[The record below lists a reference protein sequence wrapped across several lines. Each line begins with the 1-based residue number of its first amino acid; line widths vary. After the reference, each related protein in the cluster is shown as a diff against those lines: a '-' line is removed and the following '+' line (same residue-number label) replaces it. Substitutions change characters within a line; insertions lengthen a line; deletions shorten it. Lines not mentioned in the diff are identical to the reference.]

1 MAIAKPDDRRKPN
14 RPQPVPARGE
24 AVTALIVAA
33 TAVWAIIVVHRIISG
48 ENFGQYLGRWL
59 DYDAL
64 FVPKAQA
71 AVGHL
76 KRLLSAVA
84 ITLTLLGIG
93 RLILKASRFITHNPW
108 EEAALSFGLG
118 YGSLGTVLLLLGLFG
133 FWSGGILTALLG
145 LSAVLSLPGLRV
157 LALSI
162 RRAFAQAG
170 DNSTRPDALG
180 SCAGALVILIWLY
193 SMRYALIPETFYDAL
208 VYHLALPAQYL
219 HHGGVFAAPTNSY
232 SGIPALPQMLSG
244 LALAIEPWGITAS
257 ILHCSFLLWSCVA
270 LIGLSRRLGRPKAGA
285 LAAAIFASTPIVIG
299 ESFRVSVGL
308 EWTLMELCC
317 LTGLLAVGEAQ
328 DALSLPAVTLAGC
341 FLGFAMA
348 TKYPA
353 WLLALA
359 VIPLLAA
366 GRLSTSEERKR
377 FLIRLGICAA
387 IATVV
392 IMPWVL
398 KNVFFYGNPLY
409 PFFHER
415 FVETGGVLP
424 DWRQISAAGTD
435 LRRLFTPAG
444 LWEYLLHPWN
454 FLKPA
459 EDLTQTIGPI
469 YLALLPSLLMFPLE
483 RQGKLI
489 AFFAAAAWIPL
500 SLLSPMTRFFIPH
513 LAVLALFAA
522 YLIEAIAS
530 RRVGQSFRV
539 GVVGLAV
546 LSALGWAVMDTH
558 REKLPVYVGTKS
570 FNDFLAH
577 TAISYP
583 PPPYAGYQYL
593 NENAPAS
600 AKVLVYGESRGL
612 YLNREAFL
620 SSPDQRTALET
631 WADQSVDGASL
642 ARKIRQEGV
651 SFILVNGAEISRLK
665 QAARVTPE
673 GLRVLDDFWKRY
685 TSRVFGV
692 RDPKDRWV
700 GVYTILDEAQAAR
713 PHEVDDLF
721 GAQLKQSG
729 S

>member
-1 MAIAKPDDRRKPN
+1 M
-14 RPQPVPARGE
+14 
-24 AVTALIVAA
+24 
-33 TAVWAIIVVHRIISG
+33 SG
-48 ENFGQYLGRWL
+48 EDFGRYLGRWL
-59 DYDAL
+59 GYEFAL
-64 FVPKAQA
+64 LPTALA
-71 AVGHL
+71 AAGHL
-76 KRLLSAVA
+76 KRLLAAGA

-93 RLILKASRFITHNPW
+93 RQILKASRFAAHNPW

-118 YGSLGTVLLLLGLFG
+118 YGSLGTLLLVLGLFG
-133 FWSGGILTALLG
+133 FWSGGILAVLLALL
-145 LSAVLSLPGLRV
+145 AVLSLPGSRALT
-157 LALSI
+157 LSI
-162 RRAFAQAG
+162 RRAISEAG
-170 DNSTRPDALG
+170 PNSARPDALG
-180 SCAGALVILIWLY
+180 SCAGALVVLIWLY

-219 HHGGVFAAPTNSY
+219 HHGGLFATPSNSY
-232 SGIPALPQMLSG
+232 AGIPALPQMLSG
-244 LALAIEPWGITAS
+244 LALAIEPWGISAS
-257 ILHCSFLLWSCVA
+257 ILHCSFLLWCCVA
-270 LIGLSRRLGRPKAGA
+270 LIGLSRRLGRPRAGT
-285 LAAAIFASTPIVIG
+285 LAALIFASTPIVIG

-308 EWTLMELCC
+308 EWALMELCC
-317 LTGLLAVGEAQ
+317 LTGLLAADEDHDG
-328 DALSLPAVTLAGC
+328 LSLPAVTLAGC

-359 VIPLLAA
+359 VIPLLAN
-366 GRLSTSEERKR
+366 GRLSTSEKRKR
-377 FLIRLGICAA
+377 FIIRLGICAG
-387 IATVV
+387 IAAVI
-392 IMPWVL
+392 IMPWVM

-415 FVETGGVLP
+415 FAEVGGASP

-444 LWEYLLHPWN
+444 FWSYMTHPWE
-454 FLKPA
+454 FLKPV

-469 YLALLPSLLMFPLE
+469 YLALLPGLLLFPLE
-483 RQGKLI
+483 RRGKLI
-489 AFFAAAAWIPL
+489 ALFAAAAWIPL

-513 LAVLALFAA
+513 LAVLALLAA
-522 YLIEAIAS
+522 YLIEGIDS
-530 RRVGQSFRV
+530 RWAVQGFRA
-539 GVVGLAV
+539 GVLGFGA

-558 REKLPVYVGTKS
+558 REKLPVYLGAKS

-577 TAISYP
+577 TVISYP

-593 NENAPAS
+593 NESAPAS
-600 AKVLVYGESRGL
+600 AKVLVYGESRGR
-612 YLNREAFL
+612 YLDREAFL

-631 WADQSVDGASL
+631 WADQSVDGPSL
-642 ARKIRQEGV
+642 ARRIRQEGV
-651 SFILVNGAEISRLK
+651 TFILVNGAEISRLK

-685 TSRVFGV
+685 TLRVFGV

-700 GVYTILDEAQAAR
+700 GVYSILSEDQAAR

-721 GAQLKQSG
+721 GAQLRKSG